1 MTVHKAAIVGVG
13 LIGGSLA
20 AAWRAAGF
28 AQNIVGLERN
38 PSAAAAA
45 LKAGLVDEVVSTV
58 PADAELVAICTSSDQ
73 IATCIADLRDHT
85 GVLFDVGSV
94 KAPIIDNLL
103 ESPAGVPERFVP
115 AHPIAGSELSG
126 PMAAQADL
134 FQGATVVIT
143 PLANTDLVAQQ
154 LVRAAWQAVGAHVV
168 ELSPE
173 QHDEMLAVTS
183 HLPHLLAFAFM
194 QQVDAKQ
201 IPFSGGG
208 FRDFTRIAA
217 ANPEL
222 WWRILSLNK
231 SQVLAA
237 AAQFKGHLQQLLEA
251 LANNDADAG
260 LDLLNAAAA
269 LRQSVDLPGDQQ
281 K

>member
-73 IATCIADLRDHT
+73 IATCIADLRDHA

-194 QQVDAKQ
+194 QQVDAKR